1 MVLGAYTSPA
11 NSVWSL
17 RAFYDRKLL
26 ECVAYLLFPFPF
38 STNEPP
44 EAQQL
49 ETQVLFRQIVF

>member
-1 MVLGAYTSPA
+1 MVLGAYVLPA
-11 NSVWSL
+11 NSVWSP

-38 STNEPP
+38 STDEPP

-49 ETQVLFRQIVF
+49 ETQVPFRQTIF